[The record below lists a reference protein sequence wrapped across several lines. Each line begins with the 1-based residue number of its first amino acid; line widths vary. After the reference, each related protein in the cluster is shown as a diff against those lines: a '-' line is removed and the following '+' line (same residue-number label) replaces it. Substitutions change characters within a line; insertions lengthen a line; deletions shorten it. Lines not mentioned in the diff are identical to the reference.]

1 MLALGVS
8 AAHGSDLFIETT
20 DRAAVTVLSPG
31 IGLGE
36 LHPGELELFATTRS
50 ETRARDRG
58 STLCAPPCPHTGRTR
73 GAGADLVRRLRH
85 TPRGTRRSRCRPELA
100 IARVR
105 VGTGNTR
112 RRRRSSTPAQH
123 SRPSSVRSQ
132 RVNEVWLPPS
142 ALARPDR
149 SGRHG
154 DAPAVGSRRSSRSSM
169 GYRPATCLSPP
180 NAARSPLVGAWWSP
194 ISRATPAL
202 PAAGASALS
211 VLCEKSNSRPDL
223 GVAKRIR
230 YESPALPHHP

>member
-1 MLALGVS
+1 M
-8 AAHGSDLFIETT
+8 
-20 DRAAVTVLSPG
+20 TVLSPG

-50 ETRARDRG
+50 EIVPEIAGLLCVLLLAR
-58 STLCAPPCPHTGRTR
+58 TLA
-73 GAGADLVRRLRH
+73 
-85 TPRGTRRSRCRPELA
+85 
-100 IARVR
+100 VR
-105 VGTGNTR
+105 VG
-112 RRRRSSTPAQH
+112 PARIWCDGSDTLHVALDGHDADLSWPSPVSVWVPATLVVKQIVDAGTALP
-123 SRPSSVRSQ
+123 PSSVRSQ

-194 ISRATPAL
+194 MAGATPAL